1 MEGFSDDELTNQ
13 IRDFLR
19 DFKELMGEGRYYVK
33 DHFKNLQTLA
43 ELGLTEKQ
51 RDEIILAISLVD
63 FVSGPNPDQ
72 YRSGY
77 YWVFGKEL
85 NGTEIYIK
93 LKLVTFKNGNEKAV
107 CISFH
112 PSEFPMNY
120 PFR

>member
-1 MEGFSDDELTNQ
+1 MEGLSDDELTNQ
-13 IRDFLR
+13 IRDFLS
-19 DFKELMGEGRYYVK
+19 DFKELMGVGCYYVK
-33 DHFKNLQTLA
+33 DHFKNLQTLI
-43 ELGLTEKQ
+43 ELGLTKRQ
-51 RDEIILAISLVD
+51 RDEIILAISLAD
-63 FVSGPNPDQ
+63 YASGPNPDQ
-72 YRSGY
+72 YTPGY
-77 YWVFGKEL
+77 YWVFGKEM